1 MNERIPALKR
11 EEAPRVRRGKKLLWI
26 LIALFLIVLV
36 VLFFRSSLSKF
47 SEIQVSGTDSVSQ
60 EEVMKALDVVPGD
73 SFFAPSSDRLKARVL
88 TLKPVEDVTIT
99 KKFPGVL
106 KVDVKE
112 YAKVAVQ
119 LSPDGKMFTVL
130 ANGLNLP
137 IVEGN
142 LPDKPI
148 LSGWKPEDP
157 NLIALCRT
165 LSGVP
170 DHFLTDL
177 SEIHSD
183 PSTAYPDR
191 IKLFTRSRF
200 EVVTT
205 VGKLADK
212 ISYLSD
218 IVQNREP
225 GKVMM
230 LEADTYLPYS
240 AETAPPASPE
250 ADKLKEKDTTQ

>member
-1 MNERIPALKR
+1 M
-11 EEAPRVRRGKKLLWI
+11 
-26 LIALFLIVLV
+26 
-36 VLFFRSSLSKF
+36 SK
-47 SEIQVSGTDSVSQ
+47 
-60 EEVMKALDVVPGD
+60 EEVRKALGVVPGD
-73 SFFAPSSDRLKARVL
+73 SFFVPSSGRLKQRVL

-99 KKFPGVL
+99 KNFPGVL
-106 KVDVKE
+106 KVEVKE
-112 YAKVAVQ
+112 YEMVAVQ
-119 LSPDGKMFTVL
+119 LSPDGQMFSVL
-130 ANGLNLP
+130 ANGLALP
-137 IVEGN
+137 VVEGR
-142 LPDKPI
+142 LPDKPV
-148 LSGWKPEDP
+148 LSGWKPGDP
-157 NLIALCRT
+157 NLIALCRA

-170 DHFLTDL
+170 DQFLTDL

-225 GKVMM
+225 GKVLM

-240 AETAPPASPE
+240 AESAPQASPE